1 MKGIK
6 KIAIGVAAIRGTKV
20 EKMGFC
26 PVDANGRR
34 AVADIVGQAVIDEA
48 YKNELNLAVKDIYI
62 TARVCVE
69 VAKALNCKV
78 SAFVRE
84 VLTQTQIR
92 NAFEELEDATSELSK
107 AAKAEKRAKA
117 NFLLVCDIDSLT
129 EKAEAEAEAKAEDD
143 PEFIAA
149 RKRYFETLDA
159 LHDAKERAKSAR
171 SAYKSAVESY
181 TATTKIFQANA

>member
-1 MKGIK
+1 MKEIK
-6 KIAIGVAAIRGTKV
+6 KITIGVATIRGVKV

-34 AVADIVGQAVIDEA
+34 AIADYVGQAVIDEA
-48 YKNELNLAVKDIYI
+48 YANEINVGVKDIYM

-84 VLTQTQIR
+84 VLSQTQIR
-92 NAFEELEDATSELSK
+92 DAFEELEDANSEFAN

-117 NFLLVCDIDSLT
+117 NLSLLCDIDSLT
-129 EKAEAEAEAKAEDD
+129 ETEKAETAESEED
-143 PEFIAA
+143 PEFKAA

-159 LHDAKERAKSAR
+159 LHDAKELVKSAR
-171 SAYKSAVESY
+171 AAYKSAVESY